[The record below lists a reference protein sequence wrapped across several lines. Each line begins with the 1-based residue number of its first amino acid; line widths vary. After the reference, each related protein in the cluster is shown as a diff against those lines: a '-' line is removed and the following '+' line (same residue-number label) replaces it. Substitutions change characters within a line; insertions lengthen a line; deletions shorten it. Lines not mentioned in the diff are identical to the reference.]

1 MKRIKILC
9 AGFILGACA
18 VLHAQK
24 INHPLVGV
32 WQQLALQKTEGDKL
46 FYSQVPVWKVYQQD
60 GAYSVFMIASQSGFS
75 IKTAEGTYTIDNDS
89 TYTEFIRDSGANP
102 DIQGKNNALK
112 YSIAQNKILTVRY
125 TLPGRTQEASEV
137 WTRVDFLP
145 KQK

>member
-24 INHPLVGV
+24 ISHPLVGV
-32 WQQLALQKTEGDKL
+32 WQKLALQKTEGDKL
-46 FYSQVPVWKVYQQD
+46 FYSQVPVWKIYQED
-60 GAYSVFMIASQSGFS
+60 GAYSVFMVSSQNGFS
-75 IKTAEGTYTIDNDS
+75 SKTAEGTYTINSDS
-89 TYTEFIRDSGANP
+89 TYTEFIRDSSANL

-112 YSIAQNKILTVRY
+112 YSIQQNNYLTIRY
-125 TLPGRTQEASEV
+125 TLPGRTEESSEL

-145 KQK
+145 KQQ